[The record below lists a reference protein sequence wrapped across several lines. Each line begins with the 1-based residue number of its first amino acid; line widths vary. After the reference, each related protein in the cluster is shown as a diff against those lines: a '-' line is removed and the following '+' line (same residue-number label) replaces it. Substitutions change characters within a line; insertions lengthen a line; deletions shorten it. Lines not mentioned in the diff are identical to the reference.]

1 MRYQGDEVAST
12 EIEARWRFNGRWSL
26 LGAAGFRYQLARLF
40 GMHAG
45 VDVGFSSGE
54 PAIYLQVRSAW
65 FRP

>member
-1 MRYQGDEVAST
+1 MRYQGDEMAST
-12 EIEARWRFNGRWSL
+12 EIEARGRWSL
-26 LGAAGFRYQLARLF
+26 LGTAGFRYQLARLF

-54 PAIYLQVRSAW
+54 TAIYLQVRSAW